1 LEAEERMGESKKHDS
16 GRMEP
21 SISIKEDTSRAP
33 VLVVDDDVSLTRVIQ
48 RVLKQAGRDA
58 VVAHDGNSAAQ
69 AILSGPFDVV
79 LSDINM
85 PGMSGVDLLRLVRAH
100 DLDVPVVLMTGDPS
114 LDTAMEALSLGAL
127 QYLPKPTPN
136 EVLVGVVERASR
148 LHRMARMK
156 RDALALGSGTHLA
169 SDRAG
174 LEAAFERAL
183 DSMWIAF
190 QPIIDSA
197 SLSLYGYEALMRT
210 REPSL
215 PHPGAMLDAA
225 ERLDRLLDL
234 GRRVRDLSAEA
245 FLRAPAE
252 ALLFVNLHTRD
263 LLDPALFDERA
274 PLSRIASRVVLEL
287 TERASLEDVGDPSG
301 RVARLRSAG
310 YRVAIDDLGAGYA
323 GLSSFAA
330 LEPEIVKLDMSLV
343 RNIDQSSI
351 RRRLVS
357 SMTALCEEMGMQVV
371 AEGIETPAERDCII
385 GLRCGLLQG
394 YLFAKPGPPFPS
406 ITK

>member
-1 LEAEERMGESKKHDS
+1 
-16 GRMEP
+16 
-21 SISIKEDTSRAP
+21 
-33 VLVVDDDVSLTRVIQ
+33 VVDDDVSLTRVIQ
-48 RVLKQAGRDA
+48 RVLKLAGRDS

-69 AILSGPFDVV
+69 AILTGPFDVV

-136 EVLVGVVERASR
+136 DELVGVVERASR

-156 RDALALGSGTHLA
+156 RDALALGSGHHLA

-190 QPIIDSA
+190 QPIIDSG
-197 SLSLYGYEALMRT
+197 SRGLFGYEALMRG

-225 ERLDRLLDL
+225 ERLDRLFDL

-245 FLRAPAE
+245 FLRAPADV
-252 ALLFVNLHTRD
+252 LLFVNLHTRD
-263 LLDPALFDERA
+263 LLDPTLFDEHA

-287 TERASLEDVGDPSG
+287 TERASLEDVDDPSG

-310 YRVAIDDLGAGYA
+310 FRMAIDDLGAGYA

-343 RNIDQSSI
+343 RNIDQSAI
-351 RRRLVS
+351 RRRLVG
-357 SMTALCEEMGMQVV
+357 SMTALCEEMRMQVV

-406 ITK
+406 IT